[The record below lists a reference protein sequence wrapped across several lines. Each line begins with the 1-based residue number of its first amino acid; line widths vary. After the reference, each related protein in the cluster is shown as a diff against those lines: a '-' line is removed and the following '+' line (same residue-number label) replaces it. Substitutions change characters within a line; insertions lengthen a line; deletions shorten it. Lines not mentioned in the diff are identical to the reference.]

1 MDHLDVSVTE
11 RATGIIW
18 HFRMREGKALWFTL
32 SHRQSI
38 NVQRERIAW
47 LWRSVLRCCLIS
59 CPDNTDD
66 GHHVAKDTAMNQIFL
81 QHDDRTVPNA
91 SIDLNSID
99 MDGAAK
105 GMYRILVDWRR
116 YLAG

>member
-1 MDHLDVSVTE
+1 MNHLDVSVTE

-47 LWRSVLRCCLIS
+47 LWLFVLRCSQIS

-91 SIDLNSID
+91 SIDLNSI
-99 MDGAAK
+99 GH
-105 GMYRILVDWRR
+105 GWRSE
-116 YLAG
+116 GNVQNTC